1 MRPIS
6 VTVLDVNVSDP
17 IPLDVYAN
25 PTTVALAVRVTGTG
39 VTCAVEHT
47 FDDIWASTFDP
58 STADWNDHSELAALS
73 ADADG
78 NYAFC
83 PRAIRLNVSAAD
95 DAASGATLTVVQSG
109 GIGAA

>member
-6 VTVLDVNVSDP
+6 VTVLDTGVSAP

-25 PTTVALAVRVTGTG
+25 PTTVALAVRIVGTG
-39 VTCAVEHT
+39 VTCKVEHT
-47 FDDIWASTFDP
+47 FDDIWDPDFDP
-58 STADWNDHSELAALS
+58 STADWNDHSELASVS
-73 ADADG
+73 ADSDG

-95 DAASGATLTVVQSG
+95 DAASGATLNVVQAGGTSG
-109 GIGAA
+109 A